1 MRLRRLMD
9 DELFVRGPQGLQP
22 TQRALELAEPISVAL
37 GDIQRTLE
45 FTQGFDPARSGM
57 SFTLGLSSHAETVIL
72 PRLMAILSD
81 RAPGVDLRVR
91 SFTGRDDAIRM
102 LDAGEVD
109 VSVGIPPSATARIL
123 TARLFQE
130 RFVCVVRK
138 DHPFALRPLDPKTFQ
153 ALAHVVVS
161 PENEGIDVADAALA
175 SKGWVAKG
183 RRDGRAEVDRP
194 ATRGRVRHD
203 RHGDGKRRH
212 PVGAGRSSRHAGVS
226 ARPERRAFRAGL
238 APAQRRPSRP
248 DLVAELLPGRL
259 PPRLATVASGLRGS
273 APAILLTAV
282 SAHGAS
288 DGLIIHRVDV
298 FTSRISI
305 SPTSSGSLDRSA
317 RRGIALTVLSGADQ

>member
-1 MRLRRLMD
+1 MDLHGIDLNLLVAFDALISERSVTRAGMRIGRTQPAMSAALMRLRRLMD

-175 SKGWVAKG
+175 SKGWSRRAAATVGQMSTALQLVAG
-183 RRDGRAEVDRP
+183 SDMIATVMESAVTQSAQADRLAMLEFPLALNAVPFVLAWHRRNDVHP
-194 ATRGRVRHD
+194 AQTWLRSCFLGAFPHVWQPS
-203 RHGDGKRRH
+203 H
-212 PVGAGRSSRHAGVS
+212 PVCA
-226 ARPERRAFRAGL
+226 
-238 APAQRRPSRP
+238 
-248 DLVAELLPGRL
+248 DLR
-259 PPRLATVASGLRGS
+259 
-273 APAILLTAV
+273 
-282 SAHGAS
+282 
-288 DGLIIHRVDV
+288 
-298 FTSRISI
+298 
-305 SPTSSGSLDRSA
+305 
-317 RRGIALTVLSGADQ
+317 QQYY